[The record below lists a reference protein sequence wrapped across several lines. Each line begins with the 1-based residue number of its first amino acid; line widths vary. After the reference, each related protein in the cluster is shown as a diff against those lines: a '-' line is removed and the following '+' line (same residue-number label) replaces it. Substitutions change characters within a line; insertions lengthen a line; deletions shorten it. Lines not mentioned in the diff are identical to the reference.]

1 MPSLLRAARGGQS
14 AADDV
19 SGPSSYPT
27 GGFSVRTDLG
37 RVDRAVAEG
46 DSLDNG
52 YEVTSIADD
61 NALVI
66 QAYDKAA
73 GGEIAGG
80 TDLSDD
86 TVTYLAKRL

>member
-1 MPSLLRAARGGQS
+1 MNVLRAASGQEQDVRS
-14 AADDV
+14 V

-27 GGFSVRTDLG
+27 GGFSVRADIG
-37 RVDRAVAEG
+37 RVSEAITQG
-46 DSLDNG
+46 DSVDNG
-52 YEVTSIADD
+52 YVVTAINDS
-61 NALVI
+61 NALVV

-86 TVTYLAKRL
+86 SITYFANRL